1 MPHVQRRM
9 LVRLDASPAT
19 LAESARTRLALT
31 DRPDGSLERSDLD
44 GLAATVRVDLEPDD
58 AGTHVTVNAHSALH
72 VPYFGWFFGPVLALH
87 LRRQA
92 RYTAAVLTAAAEG
105 RPTLRPLRRSP
116 LVPSTAFSASQI
128 QLVAAAAAIGA
139 LAAFGSSLFGQNSDA
154 IAKSFHA
161 SDANLGVAL
170 AVTRAGVIVAL
181 VAASLA
187 DRRGRRIVL
196 VASFAGICLANAA
209 SAAAPTFVFFTIA
222 QTLTRAFW
230 NAVIVV
236 ASIAVIENAP
246 EGARAYASMML
257 GIAAGA
263 GLALSVILLPVADL
277 GSDGWRLAFAVSGA
291 SIILVPMLW
300 RSLPESRRYEVLAE
314 RTERRGRFREVFDRK
329 YGRRF
334 ALLAVAAFLTNVFSA
349 PSSQLTNRYLIDVH
363 GFSNTGV
370 AVLRAVTNGLPALIG
385 LVIGGRLAETRGRRP
400 VAVIA
405 LFSATSLQIV
415 FFLTGG
421 LWLWSASTFA
431 IIAAGSAT
439 LAVGTL
445 DAELFPTEVRGTS
458 NALLLVCYLGG
469 SATGLALAGGLS
481 DPLGGIGRSIA
492 LCGIAPLVAALLV
505 LPRLPET
512 AHSALDDISP
522 SEV

>member
-1 MPHVQRRM
+1 
-9 LVRLDASPAT
+9 
-19 LAESARTRLALT
+19 
-31 DRPDGSLERSDLD
+31 
-44 GLAATVRVDLEPDD
+44 
-58 AGTHVTVNAHSALH
+58 
-72 VPYFGWFFGPVLALH
+72 
-87 LRRQA
+87 
-92 RYTAAVLTAAAEG
+92 
-105 RPTLRPLRRSP
+105 
-116 LVPSTAFSASQI
+116 
-128 QLVAAAAAIGA
+128 
-139 LAAFGSSLFGQNSDA
+139 
-154 IAKSFHA
+154 
-161 SDANLGVAL
+161 
-170 AVTRAGVIVAL
+170 
-181 VAASLA
+181 
-187 DRRGRRIVL
+187 
-196 VASFAGICLANAA
+196 
-209 SAAAPTFVFFTIA
+209 
-222 QTLTRAFW
+222 
-230 NAVIVV
+230 
-236 ASIAVIENAP
+236 
-246 EGARAYASMML
+246 
-257 GIAAGA
+257 
-263 GLALSVILLPVADL
+263 
-277 GSDGWRLAFAVSGA
+277 
-291 SIILVPMLW
+291 
-300 RSLPESRRYEVLAE
+300 
-314 RTERRGRFREVFDRK
+314 VFDRK